1 MVNGNEQKDV
11 RMATVG
17 ISVTI
22 KGDIKGSED
31 ITVDGQVEGRIDLP
45 EHTLTIGPDATV
57 VADINAKVVI
67 VFGSVSGTVVA
78 REKADIRKTA
88 SVEGA
93 ITCGRLLVEEGATMT
108 GKVETGNKP
117 AAKKAEQAA

>member
-1 MVNGNEQKDV
+1 MNGIEQKDG

-45 EHTLTIGPDATV
+45 EHTLTIGKDATV
-57 VADINAKVVI
+57 VADITAKVVI
-67 VFGSVSGTVVA
+67 VLGSVSGTIVA

-93 ITCGRLLVEEGATMT
+93 LTCGRLQVEEGATIS
-108 GKVETGNKP
+108 GKVETGNRP
-117 AAKKAEQAA
+117 AAAKKAELAA